1 MIESALFS
9 QLYIFMVFFG
19 VSMLAGLVF
28 DLYRV
33 LRTLR
38 RPAAGVTLMADLF
51 FWFLATVATGLVL
64 LSVNW
69 GELRSYVFWGLIVG
83 ALFYYRFFSRRTIC
97 FWKTLINFFV
107 ILLRKCL
114 K

>member
-51 FWFLATVATGLVL
+51 FGF
-64 LSVNW
+64 
-69 GELRSYVFWGLIVG
+69 
-83 ALFYYRFFSRRTIC
+83 
-97 FWKTLINFFV
+97 
-107 ILLRKCL
+107 
-114 K
+114 